1 MEELERILRQ
11 HAARYPAMEP
21 TDAVKLIF
29 QNEFGGGHLVLD
41 QQSCLAFLQQEY
53 ETVRQS
59 DEGSC
64 AEPIGN
70 GLYRVMLSHLDSV
83 GYSIDPLGQEF
94 IRSAEEHR
102 GDRESF
108 LEKLELLKRLTK
120 EGAFAFSISQLDA
133 YLADYMKKG
142 CPAVSHSPAYRRL
155 YHPAYRIVL
164 EKYLPSTMK

>member
-11 HAARYPAMEP
+11 HAARYPGMEP

-29 QNEFGGGHLVLD
+29 QNEFGGGHLVPD
-41 QQSCLAFLQQEY
+41 RQSCLMFLQQEY
-53 ETVRQS
+53 ASVHQS
-59 DEGSC
+59 EEESC

-70 GLYRVMLSHLDSV
+70 ELYRVMLSRLDSV
-83 GYSIDPLGQEF
+83 GYSVEHLCQDF

-120 EGAFAFSISQLDA
+120 EGAFAFSISQLEA
-133 YLADYMKKG
+133 YLADYIKKG

-164 EKYLPSTMK
+164 EKYLPSNMK

>member
-1 MEELERILRQ
+1 
-11 HAARYPAMEP
+11 
-21 TDAVKLIF
+21 
-29 QNEFGGGHLVLD
+29 
-41 QQSCLAFLQQEY
+41 
-53 ETVRQS
+53 
-59 DEGSC
+59 
-64 AEPIGN
+64 
-70 GLYRVMLSHLDSV
+70 MLSHLDSV
-83 GYSIDPLGQEF
+83 GYSIEHLGQDF

-120 EGAFAFSISQLDA
+120 EGAFAFSISQLEA
-133 YLADYMKKG
+133 YLADYIKKG